1 MYTCR
6 ECETEINAATELCP
20 HCGADL
26 TLVPQEASEGKP
38 PASAAKR
45 LARWAVLLAIL
56 LAAMWSFLWLVVSPR
71 TGNPGRRAEE
81 QTVTAIVQV
90 RAALLSYAQAQGGAY
105 PPTLEPL
112 GDSVRAAAQLAQS
125 QGYQLQYVP
134 GALAPDGTIHG
145 FSLQA
150 RAGNYGYRN
159 FYSDE
164 SGVVRATREDRA
176 ATAADP
182 PLR

>member
-6 ECETEINAATELCP
+6 ECENEINAATELCP

-26 TLVPQEASEGKP
+26 TLAAAEADELKP
-38 PASAAKR
+38 PPSTAKV
-45 LARWAVLLAIL
+45 LARWGIVLAVLLASIWTF
-56 LAAMWSFLWLVVSPR
+56 MWFVVSPR
-71 TGNPGRRAEE
+71 TGNPALRAED
-81 QTVTAIVQV
+81 QAVAAIGRVHTALV
-90 RAALLSYAQAQGGAY
+90 AYAQVQGGAY

-112 GDSVRAAAQLAQS
+112 GEQARAAAQLAQS

-134 GALAPDGTIHG
+134 GATATDGAIRS

-150 RAGNYGYRN
+150 RAGNYGYRS

-176 ATAADP
+176 ATATDP
-182 PLR
+182 PL

>member
-1 MYTCR
+1 MFTCR

-26 TLVPQEASEGKP
+26 TLAAAEADEVKP
-38 PASAAKR
+38 PPSTAKV
-45 LARWAVLLAIL
+45 LMRWGIVLAVLLASI
-56 LAAMWSFLWLVVSPR
+56 WTFLWFVASPR
-71 TGNPGRRAEE
+71 TGNPTLRAEE
-81 QTVTAIVQV
+81 QAVMAIAQV
-90 RAALLSYAQAQGGAY
+90 RTALIAYAQVQGGAY

-112 GDSVRAAAQLAQS
+112 GEPVRAAAQLAQS
-125 QGYQLQYVP
+125 QGYQLQYLP
-134 GALAPDGTIHG
+134 GAAATDGAIRS

-150 RAGNYGYRN
+150 RAGNYGYRS

-176 ATAADP
+176 ATATDP